1 MADALALYR
10 LVMGETWDEEQRR
23 AGAMRAQAAARQ
35 GRFRL
40 AGGAAQG
47 DRRRQVGKALPRS
60 VMMAASGSRAAIF
73 KRIRAGGCKTRAS
86 LTAQLDYIN
95 DKALFVTS
103 TMTNALS
110 GRDQLS
116 AEEKAEIVEDWAAT
130 WKGTTKLG
138 FTSHMLLSFPVDT
151 DAADVRNIAM
161 DWCEHFFESGY
172 YGDEWDYVLAIHTDR
187 EHPHAHVVLNN
198 RGRDQGE
205 WFSCW
210 EGGVMSPQLMR
221 EKQAE
226 IAGQYGVALDATT
239 RLERGIFMKPAGL
252 EEIYAA
258 KAEGRRASEIAMTD
272 QERAI
277 ATAAVVGFA
286 KEYRSIAEAL
296 DRADRS
302 HLAQLVRQMAK
313 DVEAGRGAG
322 LSDRGEIDMKDI
334 QSVGDAMQYAEDRL
348 EQIAAWRDGLHGAE
362 RVAYELQKEPYVEG
376 FSQMVPDAEL
386 RTRYGADLDT
396 TYPPGAETELSGSA
410 WSDGE
415 RTPAMDAALE
425 AARDIGLDPDEQ
437 RARLELGGTRNA
449 GLAQDWVDR
458 DLDAVLRHAGVDPEA
473 AKMDDKRGAWIA
485 LDDFNDRIA
494 DQVAELERARGIE
507 VEVFDA
513 TDARRGEVVPFPG
526 QAAKQTLADDAVER
540 GDDDRDS
547 VETTAAEGETAA
559 NRQILTDLAAELRQ
573 RPSHE
578 MTGRADL
585 AALTAGLE
593 AEIGDAGLAALRR
606 GETDRLRDVLPNDLD
621 RVSVA
626 QEYVAGLA
634 ARTGD
639 ETLVRQAGQM
649 QQDKIDAIVEERI
662 AARAA
667 SMEAMPGGVGADAGD
682 ESRSSERAEAT
693 SSYLQTLADQLRD
706 GGLSQPEESSLERT
720 LETELFNEL
729 GTEGVAE
736 LKSGHWDV
744 LADVLP
750 NKVDQIAV
758 TQEYLGV
765 VAERTGDET
774 YNARAAELQQDKIDA
789 IVAERIAERSV
800 RPGRGF
806 ELDDDMEL

>member
-23 AGAMRAQAAARQ
+23 AGAMREQAAPQ
-35 GRFRL
+35 GRFRR

-47 DRRRQVGKALPRS
+47 GRRRQVGKALPRS

-161 DWCEHFFESGY
+161 DWCEHFFESGC

-187 EHPHAHVVLNN
+187 AHPHAHVVLNN

-296 DRADRS
+296 DRSDRS

-322 LSDRGEIDMKDI
+322 LSDRGAIDMKDI
-334 QSVGDAMQYAEDRL
+334 QSVGDAMAYAEVRL

-362 RVAYELQKEPYVEG
+362 RVAYELQKAPYVEG
-376 FSQMVPDAEL
+376 FSQTVPDAEM
-386 RTRYGADLDT
+386 RTCYGADLDT
-396 TYPPGAETELSGSA
+396 TYPPGAETELPGSV

-425 AARDIGLDPDEQ
+425 TARDVGLDPDEQ

-458 DLDAVLRHAGVDPEA
+458 DVDAVLRHAGVDPETA
-473 AKMDDKRGAWIA
+473 TMDDKRAAWVA

-513 TDARRGEVVPFPG
+513 IDARRGEVVPFPG
-526 QAAKQTLADDAVER
+526 QGAQPTPTDDAVE
-540 GDDDRDS
+540 
-547 VETTAAEGETAA
+547 TIAAEHKTAA
-559 NRQILTDLAAELRQ
+559 NRQVLTDLAVELRQ

-585 AALTAGLE
+585 AALTAVLE
-593 AEIGDAGLAALRR
+593 EEIGDEGLTALRR

-649 QQDKIDAIVEERI
+649 QQDKIDAIVDERI

-667 SMEAMPGGVGADAGD
+667 SMEAMPGGAWADAGD
-682 ESRSSERAEAT
+682 ETRSSERAEAT

-706 GGLSQPEESSLERT
+706 GGLSQPEEDSLERT

-736 LKSGHWDV
+736 LKIGHWDV

-774 YNARAAELQQDKIDA
+774 YDARAAELQQDKIDA

-806 ELDDDMEL
+806 ELDDDMEF